1 MGERG
6 ERWGGGKMINSI
18 EGEYGETSISS
29 AEGSPRPEVMKKF
42 HAQLSWSWILAFQ
55 HLWAGKIALSAYLS
69 LKNSDFLG
77 IFILMRN

>member
-42 HAQLSWSWILAFQ
+42 HAQLS
-55 HLWAGKIALSAYLS
+55 
-69 LKNSDFLG
+69 
-77 IFILMRN
+77 